1 MKRFRK
7 TSAWLTA
14 LGLSVAPYGAGSA
27 SRAPQEE
34 APCLANKIVEQSCSD
49 PGWANV
55 ERDKPFL
62 AKRIVT
68 TTKSSVQ
75 SSQVTEL
82 VARDTTGRLRVESH
96 IHQSGP
102 VPHPNLALGGVPS
115 SHSDLNT
122 DMSFVETNLTADI
135 LDCFEGKRFQLDPS
149 THSSVVAQS
158 CASHP
163 KFQPSEH
170 PYSNKLTRLL
180 SGTNVEDLG
189 FKQIQGMQARGIK
202 ITWMGG
208 EKDGDFQ
215 GKPARFLE
223 LWASDELGV
232 TLLSVYSDLANH
244 VETRISLSNIF
255 RQEPDASLFT
265 VPSGYKTRSWE

>member
-14 LGLSVAPYGAGSA
+14 LVLSVAPYGARSA
-27 SRAPQEE
+27 PQAPQEE
-34 APCLANKIVEQSCSD
+34 APCLASKIVEQSCSD
-49 PGWANV
+49 LGWVNV

-62 AKRIVT
+62 AERTVT

-75 SSQVTEL
+75 SSRETEL
-82 VARDTTGRLRVESH
+82 VARDPTGRVRTESH
-96 IHQSGP
+96 IHRSGP

-115 SHSDLNT
+115 SHGDLNT
-122 DMSFVETNLTADI
+122 DMSFVETNLTVDI
-135 LDCFEGKRFQLDPS
+135 LDCWGGKRFQLDPS
-149 THSSVVAQS
+149 THSAVAAQS
-158 CASHP
+158 CASQP
-163 KFQPSEH
+163 KFRPSDN
-170 PYSNKLTRLL
+170 PYSYKLTRLL
-180 SGTNVEDLG
+180 SGANVEDLG

-202 ITWMGG
+202 IIWMGG

-232 TLLSVYSDLANH
+232 TLLSVYSDLTNH
-244 VETRISLSNIF
+244 VETRISLSNIL

-265 VPSGYKTRSWE
+265 IPSGYKTRNWE